1 MSGHPELWTEEE
13 RSIMQ
18 HHFRHFLPL
27 LSLPHSQATSLP
39 SSLCRLSNHLNTK
52 RKDAGASW
60 QWHPVFLIVGDTHP
74 ASASASKSSS
84 GRIETPRLMLSLRCI
99 KLNSHCVRKLYKYL
113 GWVINSCSD
122 SWRDTIYPS
131 ERAAVFPGSEIATP
145 NGAEEQMLGPLSG
158 AERRREGRNGKEIGF
173 QASLSG
179 YLTSEGRGA
188 RPGSGGGRVRARCL
202 ATLQMSA

>member
-1 MSGHPELWTEEE
+1 M
-13 RSIMQ
+13 
-18 HHFRHFLPL
+18 
-27 LSLPHSQATSLP
+27 
-39 SSLCRLSNHLNTK
+39 
-52 RKDAGASW
+52 
-60 QWHPVFLIVGDTHP
+60 
-74 ASASASKSSS
+74 
-84 GRIETPRLMLSLRCI
+84 
-99 KLNSHCVRKLYKYL
+99 RKLYKYL

-188 RPGSGGGRVRARCL
+188 RQRRREGPGQMLGNSADVCL
-202 ATLQMSA
+202 RLISFMWVLSL